1 MVCRK
6 LVSLAVKRWCEEQ
19 KYCSKKL
26 SALCQHTAPETV
38 PRLTWNYQEAGKFLE
53 GQKRRICEAGSFFS
67 NFTLKLLLV
76 TQIFHPNLV
85 TLFKRNKLR
94 KCFISIVGS
103 SRDGLTSP
111 HQSCNPIHLEDVW
124 RCHRAC
130 SIHLE
135 PRFFVLHR

>member
-53 GQKRRICEAGSFFS
+53 GQKRRICEAVSIFQQ
-67 NFTLKLLLV
+67 LHPEV
-76 TQIFHPNLV
+76 TSCHSDFPS
-85 TLFKRNKLR
+85 KPSY
-94 KCFISIVGS
+94 FI
-103 SRDGLTSP
+103 
-111 HQSCNPIHLEDVW
+111 
-124 RCHRAC
+124 
-130 SIHLE
+130 
-135 PRFFVLHR
+135 